1 MTAADSIYVNLLQQ
15 TLSEGEKVDTRNS
28 LTTSHFN
35 LPNVTF
41 TEFPLVTLK
50 KTAVKKSIQE
60 MAWFLSG
67 DSKCPEGLLDWWDG
81 QLNEDGKL
89 LTAYPE
95 QFRYAPSSPESGSQF
110 FDQLKF
116 ILEGLC
122 NSPNS
127 RRLLMTVWNP
137 GDMASITETNSNPNT
152 PTCCH
157 SIIIQF
163 FVRQGKL
170 HMKTYQRSA
179 DMLLGVP
186 HNWVQSWAF
195 LLYLAY
201 HTNLQVGSMTWMWG
215 DAHIY
220 SEQTHRSAVAQMVY
234 VKEYVEKEKHVISL
248 AYQPEHIHFD
258 SNNVPIFRAEDFKV
272 IGTIPEPVVKH
283 KIKLI

>member
-1 MTAADSIYVNLLQQ
+1 MTDADRIYVNLLQQ
-15 TLSEGEKVDTRNS
+15 ILSEGEQVNTRNS
-28 LTTSHFN
+28 ITTSHFN
-35 LPNVTF
+35 LPNITF

-50 KTAVKKSIQE
+50 KTAVKKCIQE

-67 DSKCPEGLLDWWDG
+67 DIKCPEELLDWWKG
-81 QLNEDGKL
+81 QLHEEVYLCD
-89 LTAYPE
+89 AYPT
-95 QFRYAPSSPESGSQF
+95 QFRTFTSERHDYNQ

-116 ILEGLC
+116 ILEGLRT
-122 NSPNS
+122 SPNS

-137 GDMASITETNSNPNT
+137 GDMANITETNNNPNT

-201 HTNLQVGSMTWMWG
+201 HTNLQAGSMTWMWG

-220 SEQTHRSAVAQMVY
+220 EEKSHKEAVEVIL
-234 VKEYVEKEKHVISL
+234 KEANESPYTEITPEL
-248 AYQPEHIHFD
+248 QYQPEHIHFD

-272 IGTIPEPVVKH
+272 IGEVPEPVVKH
-283 KIKLI
+283 KLKLL

>member
-1 MTAADSIYVNLLQQ
+1 MTAADRIYVNLLQQ
-15 TLSEGEKVDTRNS
+15 ILSEGEKVDTRNS
-28 LTTSHFN
+28 ITTSHFN

-50 KTAVKKSIQE
+50 KTAVKKCIQE

-81 QLNEDGKL
+81 QLNEGGHL
-89 LTAYPE
+89 LDSYPE
-95 QFRYAPSSPESGSQF
+95 QFRKSSSSSQNF
-110 FDQLKF
+110 SFDQLKF
-116 ILEGLC
+116 ILDGLRT
-122 NSPNS
+122 SPNS
-127 RRLLMTVWNP
+127 RRLVMTVWNP
-137 GDMASITETNSNPNT
+137 GDMAAMTETNNNPNT

-215 DAHIY
+215 DAHVY
-220 SEQTHRSAVAQMVY
+220 EEESHKEAVEVML
-234 VKEYVEKEKHVISL
+234 KEADESPYVEITPEL
-248 AYQPEHIHFD
+248 QYQPEHAY
-258 SNNVPIFRAEDFKV
+258 SNANKVPIFHAEDFKV
-272 IGTIPEPVVKH
+272 IGAIPEPIVKH